1 MLSRCAPVKKNQN
14 LCPTR
19 PIKWSMIKRLH
30 KLVFLVLI
38 VPTLMCARTSSQGDP
53 QLELEKLASL
63 LEQGAVGK
71 VKVLHVRDSMETRA
85 DISKEALHALAD
97 YTPDFSGQIAEKF
110 SPLFS
115 GLSVKTED
123 HAPDLRWGVFFYD
136 PQGRQIGSLFVD
148 KFGQHGY
155 VNDQTVSFEKGAS
168 ERNLANRLHK
178 ITGIRD

>member
-1 MLSRCAPVKKNQN
+1 
-14 LCPTR
+14 
-19 PIKWSMIKRLH
+19 MIKRLH
-30 KLVFLVLI
+30 KLVFFVLI

-71 VKVLHVRDSMETRA
+71 VKVLHVRDSMESRVA
-85 DISKEALHALAD
+85 ISKEALHALAND
-97 YTPDFSGQIAEKF
+97 TPEFRGQIAGKF
-110 SPLFS
+110 SALLS
-115 GLSVKTED
+115 GLSAKKED

-136 PQGRQIGSLFVD
+136 AQGQEIGSLFVD

-168 ERNLANRLHK
+168 GRDLANRLHK
-178 ITGIRD
+178 ITGIQD